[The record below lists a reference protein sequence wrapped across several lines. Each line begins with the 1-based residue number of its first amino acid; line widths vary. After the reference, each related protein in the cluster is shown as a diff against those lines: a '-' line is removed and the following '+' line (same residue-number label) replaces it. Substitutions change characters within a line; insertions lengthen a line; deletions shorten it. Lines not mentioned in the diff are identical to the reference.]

1 MAVVLRDK
9 HCTTRSSRLFKLGL
23 LTNDCKYLP
32 FHIEMLEFSRW
43 KIGLERPA
51 STSPELGDQELG
63 LRDCTV
69 DGDTVTQ

>member
-1 MAVVLRDK
+1 
-9 HCTTRSSRLFKLGL
+9 
-23 LTNDCKYLP
+23 
-32 FHIEMLEFSRW
+32 MLEFSRW

-51 STSPELGDQELG
+51 STGPEPGDQELG